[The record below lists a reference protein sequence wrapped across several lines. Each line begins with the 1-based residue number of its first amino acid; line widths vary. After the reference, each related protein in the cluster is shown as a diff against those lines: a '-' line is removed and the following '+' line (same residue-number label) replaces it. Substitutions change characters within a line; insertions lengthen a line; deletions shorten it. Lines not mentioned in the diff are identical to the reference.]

1 LRIIRELLEFEPQT
15 TKTNIG
21 HSLEFI
27 SSVLKKRAIAFL
39 LSDFIDKDYE
49 RELRIAAKKHDLTG
63 IRVYD
68 PREESMP
75 HIGLTLAKD
84 AETRKITW
92 INTASKANRIQYG
105 RYFQNLEKQFHLAFQ
120 RNSAGVVHCRTDQ
133 SYVKKLLNYFKTRG

>member
-15 TKTNIG
+15 TKTNVG

-39 LSDFIDKDYE
+39 LSDFIDDNYE

-75 HIGLTLAKD
+75 NIGVTLAKD
-84 AETRKITW
+84 AETGKRSW
-92 INTASKANRIQYG
+92 INTWSKANRMKYG
-105 RYFQNLEKQFHLAFQ
+105 RYFNNLEKQFQLAFQ
-120 RNSAGVVHCRTDQ
+120 RNSAGVVNCRTDQ